1 MLSKFLG
8 KGKVV
13 LIPASW
19 LNAVASILNN
29 FSSPKGTVSAKLEGD
44 GDGSTMNIDIVPSA
58 AAREI
63 GNALSGEFI
72 RKGDASLLGD
82 GLKWDERG
90 LTIDTDW
97 VYRQILQTQKA

>member
-8 KGKVV
+8 KEKVL

-19 LNAVASILNN
+19 LNAVSSILNK
-29 FSSPKGTVSAKLEGD
+29 FSSPKNTVSAKLEGD
-44 GDGSTMNIDIVPSA
+44 GDGSTMSIDIVPSA
-58 AAREI
+58 VAREI
-63 GNALSGEFI
+63 GNELSANFI

-97 VYRQILQTQKA
+97 VYRQIIQAEKA